1 MASVKMIR
9 CVVRPE
15 REEQVMEALEGEGL
29 IAFTKMDVFGRG
41 RQKGIQVGAT
51 RYDDL
56 AKTLFMVVVEDADEA
71 KAIEAFKLG
80 ARTGH
85 PGDGK
90 IFVTEVHEVVTVRTG
105 EKGL

>member
-1 MASVKMIR
+1 MKMVR

-15 REEQVMEALEGEGL
+15 REEQVILALETVGV

-51 RYDDL
+51 RYEEL
-56 AKTLFMVVVEDADEA
+56 AKTLFMTVVEDEDLG
-71 KAIEAFKLG
+71 KAVDAFKEG

-90 IFVTEVHEVVTVRTG
+90 IFVSEVDEVVTVRTG
-105 EKGL
+105 EKTL